1 MSLFTARGTIKR
13 EFLPEYFEAGG
24 LWVERKS
31 ATVFREVIRCQRRRS
46 FRNSAK
52 GVDRSSEIMT
62 YIGPFHLLYAPP
74 SAVEGVGIP
83 RGREGY
89 VALISKWVGLSVS
102 LIFQQNGPFFMYRHS
117 HLPYPEGVTS

>member
-1 MSLFTARGTIKR
+1 MRRHVTSLCELEGNFEFVYEMVARGTIKR
-13 EFLPEYFEAGG
+13 GFLPGHFEAGG

-31 ATVFREVIRCQRRRS
+31 ATVFREVKRCQRRS

-62 YIGPFHLLYAPP
+62 YIGLFHLLYAPP
-74 SAVEGVGIP
+74 SPVKGVGIP

-89 VALISKWVGLSVS
+89 VALISKWVGLPVS
-102 LIFQQNGPFFMYRHS
+102 
-117 HLPYPEGVTS
+117 